1 MNTSCEIY
9 RGQMAQALMGELAP
23 QPLKDWE
30 EHLAQCPAC
39 AEEKK
44 LYQATFAKLKQVSD
58 VPVPQHFFVYPE
70 ERTSSPW
77 QLFLQ
82 LSFAWR
88 SAVAAAILLILGLG
102 VLASLQARVSAGN
115 GGVTVSF
122 GKTLP
127 VTVPIAPA
135 NPVDVAA
142 IKKEILAS
150 MEEKSRADRLQVVQL
165 LRTELAKSHNRFNQR
180 QRELLQTSLDAMETR
195 LNGRIVAAGALLEA
209 RSNQNLT
216 NYYKTLQTERQ
227 QDLAHIS
234 TSLTRIVQQGTLKNR
249 QTDAILDTL
258 LQVAELKMVQS
269 PVSPGAEQR

>member
-1 MNTSCEIY
+1 
-9 RGQMAQALMGELAP
+9 
-23 QPLKDWE
+23 
-30 EHLAQCPAC
+30 
-39 AEEKK
+39 
-44 LYQATFAKLKQVSD
+44 
-58 VPVPQHFFVYPE
+58 
-70 ERTSSPW
+70 
-77 QLFLQ
+77 
-82 LSFAWR
+82 
-88 SAVAAAILLILGLG
+88 
-102 VLASLQARVSAGN
+102 
-115 GGVTVSF
+115 
-122 GKTLP
+122 
-127 VTVPIAPA
+127 
-135 NPVDVAA
+135 VDVAA

-180 QRELLQTSLDAMETR
+180 QRELLQTSLDAMGTR